1 MSRKTDPVRAQNFS
15 AVLQQ
20 VFAAPGS
27 SRKEVADAIG
37 VSAASVTS
45 IAALLID
52 AGLIFEGTPVAHGQG
67 RPRVPL
73 RVDAR
78 SHLIMGIHLGP
89 RVTGVALT
97 GLDGVSQA
105 SVLIPH
111 SGMDVARA
119 FEAIVAGARKL
130 VRQHA
135 GGRRVLGTGVATG
148 GIVDRQRGLIVENPG
163 AAWVDV
169 PAVQLLAE
177 QLPHPVILDHNARAA
192 AQSELLYGHGR
203 EESDFVMLVNTSDL
217 GAVLVSDGKI
227 RAGRTQHAGNIAHL
241 SVSDGAHPC
250 ACGRT
255 GCLQV
260 MATDEAT
267 VRLAHEAGRDDVVHY
282 GDIDRLYDAGDE
294 QIRALVAD
302 RDRYVA
308 RAAATLV
315 DLLDP
320 GLLVIAGTPAERPET
335 LAYVKQ
341 NVAQFS
347 MQGAAAAQRVVY
359 SSDNALSLTLFAASI
374 LVNEVLAKPLS
385 FIEGTNMRKFRDLS

>member
-45 IAALLID
+45 IAARLID
-52 AGLIFEGTPVAHGQG
+52 AGLIFEGEPVARGQG

-73 RVDAR
+73 HVDTR
-78 SHLIMGIHLGP
+78 SHLVMGIHLGP
-89 RVTGVALT
+89 RVTGVVLT

-111 SGMDVARA
+111 SGMDVDQA
-119 FEAIVAGARKL
+119 FEVIVAGARDL
-130 VRQHA
+130 MQQHA

-148 GIVDRQRGLIVENPG
+148 GIVDRQQGRIVDNPG

-177 QLPHPVILDHNARAA
+177 QLPLPVILDHNARAA

-217 GAVLVSDGKI
+217 GAVLVSDGRI

-241 SVSDGAHPC
+241 SVSDGRHPC
-250 ACGRT
+250 PCGRN

-335 LAYVKQ
+335 LAQVKRD
-341 NVAQFS
+341 VARFS
-347 MQGAAAAQRVVY
+347 LRGAEAAHRVVY
-359 SSDNALSLTLFAASI
+359 STDHALSLTLFAASI
-374 LVNEVLAKPLS
+374 TVNEVLAHPLR
-385 FIEGTNMRKFRDLS
+385 FIEAMDLRTFAALG

>member
-1 MSRKTDPVRAQNFS
+1 MRAQNFS

-45 IAALLID
+45 IAARLID
-52 AGLIFEGTPVAHGQG
+52 AGLIFEGEPVARGQG

-73 RVDAR
+73 HVDTR
-78 SHLIMGIHLGP
+78 SHLVMGIHLGP
-89 RVTGVALT
+89 RVTGVVLT

-111 SGMDVARA
+111 SGMDVDQA
-119 FEAIVAGARKL
+119 FEVIVTGARDL
-130 VRQHA
+130 MQQHA

-148 GIVDRQRGLIVENPG
+148 GIVDRQQGGSWTTPVLRGSMCRRCSCWPSSFRSRSSWITTPG
-163 AAWVDV
+163 RQRSPNCSTGTA
-169 PAVQLLAE
+169 
-177 QLPHPVILDHNARAA
+177 
-192 AQSELLYGHGR
+192 

-217 GAVLVSDGKI
+217 GAVLVSDGRI

-241 SVSDGAHPC
+241 SVSDGRHPC
-250 ACGRT
+250 PCGRN

-335 LAYVKQ
+335 LAQVKRD
-341 NVAQFS
+341 VARFS
-347 MQGAAAAQRVVY
+347 LRGAEAAHRVVY
-359 SSDNALSLTLFAASI
+359 STDHALSLTLFAASI
-374 LVNEVLAKPLS
+374 MVNEVLAHPLR
-385 FIEGTNMRKFRDLS
+385 FIEAMDLRTFAALG